1 MSQEAIAV
9 RLVANALLRGS
20 IHAGCGDAMN
30 KLIQVYIESV
40 GRNRAAL
47 RRMQRDYSNWGRFNV
62 AGMLGATKVGH
73 ALGSANV
80 GAHHAAQC
88 YAIASY
94 ELRASVHEGCG
105 IVVIAVGFLQWH
117 SPSNSI

>member
-1 MSQEAIAV
+1 
-9 RLVANALLRGS
+9 
-20 IHAGCGDAMN
+20 
-30 KLIQVYIESV
+30 
-40 GRNRAAL
+40 
-47 RRMQRDYSNWGRFNV
+47 MQRDYSNWDRFNA

-88 YAIASY
+88 YAIAPY

-105 IVVIAVGFLQWH
+105 IVVIAVGF
-117 SPSNSI
+117 PPVA